1 MGTIL
6 AVVGADGGLEGA
18 HQGEGAIE
26 GSYRDYRV
34 RYSSSH
40 GPGAHKHSR
49 FVCGA
54 AAGAAASV
62 EA

>member
-1 MGTIL
+1 MGTL
-6 AVVGADGGLEGA
+6 RVSVGTEGRL
-18 HQGEGAIE
+18 QGEGAIE
-26 GSYRDYRV
+26 GSFLDYRV
-34 RYSSSH
+34 PWVSAH

-54 AAGAAASV
+54 AAGSAASV